1 MAISRMSRAIRSK
14 KVDPNRMRVAPRRQA
29 ELLGFLAA
37 TSLALMSEAGA
48 ASAQSAA
55 TAQPPDSQLQGENGE
70 MSQHKPG
77 PLVGTLTYNS
87 DLNADIGG
95 GTARGSA
102 YLQRVGLIGD
112 VDLDRLAGWRGA
124 SAHVSVHLING
135 TGLSADRVGT
145 ILSVSGL
152 EAEPAARLFNLWIE
166 QKLGSGG
173 SLRVGQFTAG
183 QEFAISPTAAL
194 FVNSTFGWPASFAV
208 DLPSGGPAYPLAAPG
223 LRFAVTTAKR
233 VTLRAALFAGDPAG
247 PGASDPQRRDLHGL
261 NGFRLKGGPFVI
273 GEVVTNAP
281 GDDPAWTLIV
291 GGWAHADHFDDLSR
305 DAAGKSL
312 ASPASFGVP
321 LRHRGNAAI
330 YGIADARL
338 WHAGDRALRA
348 FVRVSAGPAD
358 RNMIDRYLDTG
369 FTLSAPLRGRSGD
382 TVGIAFGFAHI
393 SPALR
398 SLLIERNGGTAPSE
412 TPRYEGV
419 LETDWQ
425 IRVDTRLSLQP
436 NIQLIFHPAAA
447 LLAGDAPRARA
458 MAIVTGMRTSF
469 RF

>member
-1 MAISRMSRAIRSK
+1 MSAEGKRNVRQWRADQRH
-14 KVDPNRMRVAPRRQA
+14 RLAVA
-29 ELLGFLAA
+29 LAA
-37 TSLALMSEAGA
+37 ANLALMSEPGA
-48 ASAQSAA
+48 AKGQSAA
-55 TAQPPDSQLQGENGE
+55 AATPPNSQLQGENGE
-70 MSQHKPG
+70 MSQHMPG
-77 PLVGTLTYNS
+77 PVVGTLTYNS

-112 VDLDRLAGWRGA
+112 ADLDRLFGWHGA
-124 SAHVSVHLING
+124 TAHVSVHLING
-135 TGLSADRVGT
+135 TGLSTERVGT

-152 EAEPAARLFNLWIE
+152 EAEPAVRLFNLWIE
-166 QKLGSGG
+166 QKLGFGA

-223 LRFAVTTAKR
+223 LRLAATPAKR

-247 PGASDPQRRDLHGL
+247 PGTADPQRRDLHGF
-261 NGFRLKGGPFVI
+261 NGFRFKGGPFVI
-273 GEVVTNAP
+273 GEVATSAP
-281 GDDPAWTLIV
+281 GDDPAWTLTV
-291 GGWAHADHFDDLSR
+291 GGWAHADRFDDLSR
-305 DAAGKSL
+305 DAAGNSL
-312 ASPASFGVP
+312 ASPAFSGVP

-330 YGIADARL
+330 YAIADARL
-338 WHAGDRALRA
+338 WRAGGRTLRG
-348 FVRVSAGPAD
+348 FVRFSASPAD
-358 RNMIDRYLDTG
+358 RNIIDRYLDTG
-369 FTLSAPLRGRSGD
+369 LTLSAPLRGRSGD

-398 SLLIERNGGTAPSE
+398 SLLIERNGTAPSE

-419 LETDWQ
+419 LEADWQ
-425 IRVDTRLSLQP
+425 IRVGTRLSLQP
-436 NIQLIFHPAAA
+436 NMQLIFHPAAA
-447 LLAGDAPRARA
+447 FLAGNAPRATA
-458 MAIVTGMRTSF
+458 MATVIGMRTSS